1 MRKVITV
8 LLLLATANSSVSA
21 QAGSAKLVAEFDL
34 KPLGVKVPPSGDA
47 SRTSIE
53 ILFLSDSHLVLL
65 DSNNPPD
72 GRGDTQLA
80 LYEIGGGIAR
90 LKRMVSSVEGFVPI
104 SVTGPRPERVLE
116 WMDSEHFAY
125 WTYLGKARRWLC
137 DANLNCKED
146 TEEAEAEPLS
156 HVVNC
161 DSNNFLGY
169 ISAQRA
175 VCLVPGTH
183 TKWSAVVTDPDGHR
197 IYEVEHE
204 AMQWDALMV
213 KSVQG
218 SRFGLVWE
226 SNTFFQLLK
235 PFACIDDCPPAGRQQ
250 FVVFNADN
258 GRMVQ
263 SFAWDPRPYN
273 LYVLPALSPS
283 GKTTAFVSKDKLEVY
298 LLGMPS

>member
-1 MRKVITV
+1 MRM
-8 LLLLATANSSVSA
+8 LLAAILLVSIPVCA

-34 KPLGVKVPPSGDA
+34 MPLGVMVPPSGDA

-65 DSNNPPD
+65 GSNNPPD
-72 GRGDTQLA
+72 VRRDAQLA

-90 LKRMVSSVEGFVPI
+90 LKKMDSSVEGFVPI
-104 SVTGPRPERVLE
+104 SVTGPRPVRALE
-116 WMDSEHFAY
+116 WIDSEHFAY

-137 DANLNCKED
+137 DANLNCKEG
-146 TEEAEAEPLS
+146 TEETEGEPVS
-156 HVVNC
+156 HLVNC

-169 ISAQRA
+169 IKAQRA
-175 VCLVPGTH
+175 VCLVPGAH

-197 IYEVEHE
+197 LYEVEHE
-204 AMQWDALMV
+204 AMQWDTLMV
-213 KSVQG
+213 NSIQG
-218 SRFGLVWE
+218 SRFGLTWK
-226 SNTFFQLLK
+226 SNTFFQLLV

-250 FVVFNADN
+250 FVVFNADD

-263 SFAWDPRPYN
+263 SFEWDPRPYN

-283 GKTTAFVSKDKLEVY
+283 GKTAAFVRKDKLVVY
-298 LLGMPS
+298 LLEMSS